1 MSTPSPKILAVAT
14 QGTGGD
20 DELRLRTLLRRFS
33 SRYVPFDRSAKLE
46 SFQRVLAELAR
57 DRPDLVVMEGSGIAG
72 GAAVLLGKLLYG
84 TRYVVSSGDAIAPFV
99 RAQAPLAYPLFLLYE
114 HLLYR
119 YAEGFVG
126 WTPYLAGR
134 ALSFGSKAAMTAPG
148 WAPFPKSDADGDL
161 RKRVRARLGVPESA
175 LLFGIVGSLAWNRRV
190 RYCYGLELAQALPQ
204 ALAREDVHVVIVGDG
219 AGRTEIEKL
228 RTEGVRGRL
237 HLTGRVPRTEV
248 ADHLAAMDAV
258 TLPQSVDGVGSFR
271 YTTKLSEYLAA
282 GLPVITNH
290 IPLAYDL
297 PGDWIIRLPGHA
309 PWDPAFVSALAGV
322 MRTIG
327 REELARR
334 REETKKALPLFE
346 LEPQLE
352 RFTQF
357 LLDRMAR

>member
-1 MSTPSPKILAVAT
+1 VSTPSPKILAVAT

-20 DELRLRTLLRRFS
+20 DELRLRTLLRRFT
-33 SRYVPFDRSAKLE
+33 SRYVPFDRKKKVE
-46 SFQRVLAELAR
+46 SFRRVLAEVAR
-57 DRPDLVVMEGSGIAG
+57 ERPDLVVMEGTGIAG

-84 TRYVVSSGDAIAPFV
+84 TPYVLSSGDAIAPFV
-99 RAQAPLAYPLFLLYE
+99 RAQAPLAYPLFLAYE
-114 HLLYR
+114 RLLCR
-119 YAEGFVG
+119 HAEGFVG

-148 WAPFPKSDADGDL
+148 WAPFPKSDADGSL
-161 RKRVRARLGVPESA
+161 RKSVRARLRIPEDA
-175 LLFGIVGSLAWNRRV
+175 LVFGIVGSLAWNRRV
-190 RYCYGLELAQALPQ
+190 EYCYGLELALALPQ
-204 ALAREDVHVVIVGDG
+204 ALVREEVHVVIVGDG
-219 AGRTEIEKL
+219 NGRAELERLATSAL
-228 RTEGVRGRL
+228 RPRL

-248 ADHLAAMDAV
+248 PDYLAAMDVV

-282 GLPVITNH
+282 GLPVITNQ
-290 IPLAYDL
+290 IPLSYDL
-297 PGDWIIRLPGHA
+297 PGDWMIRLPGGA
-309 PWDPAFVSALAGV
+309 PWEPTFVAALAGV
-322 MRTIG
+322 MRSVS

-357 LLDRMAR
+357 LLDRLER